1 LEENSEIPKI
11 RVVSGQRNFQ
21 YVLHIGSNV
30 GDREEYLRAARE
42 MLLNKF
48 GGPQEFSPVYETQPW
63 GVKEQGFFLNQAVVG
78 RTELHPYKF
87 LRCCKSIEY
96 DLGRSKAKN
105 WGPREID
112 IDIIF
117 FHSCIIG
124 TSDLTIPHPYL
135 KERKFVLK
143 PLIDLIPN
151 FVDPISEHTVYQI
164 YEQCEDPL
172 AVELFK
178 QTSDVGN

>member
-1 LEENSEIPKI
+1 
-11 RVVSGQRNFQ
+11 
-21 YVLHIGSNV
+21 
-30 GDREEYLRAARE
+30 

-48 GGPQEFSPVYETQPW
+48 GGPLKFSSVYETQPW
-63 GVKEQGFFLNQAVVG
+63 GVENQDLFLNQAIVG

-87 LRCCKSIEY
+87 LRCCKTIEY

-117 FHSCIIG
+117 FDSCIIS
-124 TSDLTIPHPYL
+124 TSNLTIPHPYF

-164 YEQCEDPL
+164 YEHCEDPL
-172 AVELFK
+172 AVELFNL
-178 QTSDVGN
+178 TSDVRN